1 MRTAAPGNIK
11 NDFLAGLSD
20 VEAVVNNVS
29 NVSLP
34 ISNQNLLAEY
44 TFLGASVLLEGFISD
59 IFVAYINKKS
69 GPFIGSLTNKMDI
82 SAADEY
88 AKRATTFAQVDIA
101 SHLTLEKIRQIL
113 DPKDWNVTF
122 ATSADLKAKAGQWLD
137 MPYKNYFTSLSPG
150 HSSLLEAT
158 KAIRNYLAHRSGASQ
173 KVMQAALADSNL
185 SASFRRGLKEVHKVG
200 SFLDSTPR
208 GGSQTRLEFYLSELK
223 SVANQLCP

>member
-1 MRTAAPGNIK
+1 MRTAAPQNIK
-11 NDFLAGLSD
+11 NDFLLGLSD

-29 NVSLP
+29 NASLP
-34 ISNQNLLAEY
+34 VSNQNLLAEY

-69 GPFIGSLTNKMDI
+69 DPFIANLTNKMSIEASD
-82 SAADEY
+82 DY
-88 AKRATTFAQVDIA
+88 AKRAITLAQVDIA

-137 MPYKNYFTSLSPG
+137 MPYKDYFTRLSPG

-158 KAIRNYLAHRSGASQ
+158 KAIRNYLAHRSGASRE
-173 KVMQAALADSNL
+173 VMQGALSNVDL
-185 SASFRRGLKEVHKVG
+185 SVAFRRGQKKVHKVG
-200 SFLDSTPR
+200 SFLDSTPI
-208 GGSQTRLEFYLSELK
+208 GENQTRLEFYLSELK
-223 SVANQLCP
+223 AVANQLCP